1 MRGEYALGKFL
12 KSRYVEEYKLLNA
25 TYILKEVSEVFIL
38 STSEYV
44 LLNKYICML
53 KSVVQSTGWKL
64 FLVILLTSEW
74 GLRNVLRLAG
84 TIKINFPCP
93 RLEMLFSNIDI
104 RPVRYVHWVIR
115 SSYCTIC
122 FHLPFGS
129 QNRSTFGVLTMT
141 VH

>member
-53 KSVVQSTGWKL
+53 KSVVESTGWKL
-64 FLVILLTSEW
+64 FLVILLTSE
-74 GLRNVLRLAG
+74 
-84 TIKINFPCP
+84 
-93 RLEMLFSNIDI
+93 
-104 RPVRYVHWVIR
+104 
-115 SSYCTIC
+115 
-122 FHLPFGS
+122 
-129 QNRSTFGVLTMT
+129 
-141 VH
+141 

>member
-53 KSVVQSTGWKL
+53 KSVVQSTG
-64 FLVILLTSEW
+64 
-74 GLRNVLRLAG
+74 
-84 TIKINFPCP
+84 
-93 RLEMLFSNIDI
+93 
-104 RPVRYVHWVIR
+104 
-115 SSYCTIC
+115 
-122 FHLPFGS
+122 
-129 QNRSTFGVLTMT
+129 
-141 VH
+141 

>member
-64 FLVILLTSEW
+64 FLVILLTSE
-74 GLRNVLRLAG
+74 
-84 TIKINFPCP
+84 
-93 RLEMLFSNIDI
+93 
-104 RPVRYVHWVIR
+104 
-115 SSYCTIC
+115 
-122 FHLPFGS
+122 
-129 QNRSTFGVLTMT
+129 
-141 VH
+141 